1 MKKTLKF
8 SLILAATILFFTSS
22 EVNAQS
28 LKEAHRLLENE
39 SYTNAL
45 LMYNALVK
53 EEPTNMK
60 FGYFLTHAYLHV
72 GELDSAKMVMAKY
85 SNNASDPYFMLGTAG
100 IAFRDKNWAIAKDM
114 LNQAL
119 AKVSAEKK
127 GSIVYDRDFLIVM
140 ADALY
145 TGGAD
150 KEVCEIGVDAILKNL
165 SKDPK
170 DYELLIAAGKIY
182 YAVPDGT
189 NALKFYKSAL
199 DIKDNLPAAH
209 VGYGQVYRL
218 IKQYGSAEIKFQDAL
233 KLDPEF
239 APAYREIAEMNYDI
253 EDYGKAIQFYKEY
266 LSKSEKTSLNLRRFA
281 IIQYNGKDYKGTIA
295 TTKEYLA
302 GEPSNADMLVLQ
314 AYAYDMVGDSV
325 NTIAAFDKYFGV
337 VEPVKI
343 KAYDF
348 ELYGMNH
355 KKMGNDSI
363 AVLNF
368 EKAVALDSTKS
379 MLLADVAVYY
389 FKKKDWDATTATY
402 KRKEKLENGLSQ
414 AEYFALGRAFY
425 FGKKYEEGIQAFD
438 SLISQK
444 PDFALAYYWKG
455 NCQSQ
460 IEVLDSSKLG
470 LARPTFQYF
479 IQLASATPNKFK
491 TQLINAYDYLGYFYA
506 VNQDNPEFKDSW
518 AALARDAYQKILTI
532 DPENKGAQ
540 ENLKN
545 IPAPRK

>member
-1 MKKTLKF
+1 MKTTLKF

-22 EVNAQS
+22 VVNAQS

-60 FGYFLTHAYLHV
+60 FGYFLSHAYLHV
-72 GELDSAKMVMAKY
+72 GELDSAKKVMEKY
-85 SNNASDPYFMLGTAG
+85 SNSGADPYFMLGTAA
-100 IAFRDKNWAIAKDM
+100 IAFREKNLAIAKDM
-114 LNQAL
+114 MNQSL

-127 GSIVYDRDFLIVM
+127 GSIVYDRDFLIDM

-145 TGGAD
+145 TGAAD

-189 NALKFYKSAL
+189 SALKFYKSAL

-218 IKQYGSAEIKFQDAL
+218 IKQFGSAEIKFQDAL
-233 KLDPEF
+233 KLDPAY

-253 EDYGKAIQFYKEY
+253 EDYAKAIQFYKEY
-266 LSKSEKTSLNLRRFA
+266 LSKSEKTAINLRRFA

-302 GEPSNADMLVLQ
+302 GEPKNADMLVLQ
-314 AYAYDMVGDSV
+314 AYAFDMIGDSV
-325 NTIAAFDKYFGV
+325 NTLATFDKYFSTV
-337 VEPVKI
+337 DPAKV
-343 KAYDF
+343 KAYDY
-348 ELYGMNH
+348 ELYGLNH

-363 AVLNF
+363 AVKNF

-379 MLLADVAVYY
+379 VLLTDVAAYY

-414 AEYFALGRAFY
+414 AEYFALGRAYY
-425 FGKKYEEGIQAFD
+425 FGKKYQEGVQAFD

-460 IEVLDSSKLG
+460 MEVLDSTKLG

-479 IQLASATPNKFK
+479 IQLASPTPEKFK

-506 VNQDNPEFKDSW
+506 VSQDNPEFKDTW
-518 AALARDAYQKILTI
+518 AALARDAYEKILAI

-545 IPAPRK
+545 IPAPKK